1 MQAGGSVE
9 RAESAAPMATLV
21 TAGRL
26 TLATVSQPMDVSMA
40 ELTLLAGLLALLG
53 LMVWLVDSDD
63 DNGGGGLMQPALVP
77 VRVRR

>member
-1 MQAGGSVE
+1 
-9 RAESAAPMATLV
+9 
-21 TAGRL
+21 
-26 TLATVSQPMDVSMA
+26 MA

-63 DNGGGGLMQPALVP
+63 DNGGGGLMQPALQP